1 MPTVSAQRL
10 AEVFVEVADTLVD
23 EFDVIEFLQLVSMRT
38 AELLDAGAVGLLL
51 ADQHG
56 KLQFMAASD
65 EQARML
71 ELFEVQHREGPS
83 LEAFLTGASISAPDL
98 AVDTERWPRFVP
110 QALTAGFTSVHALPM
125 RLRGDVIGALN
136 VFGRRV
142 GVLDAED
149 VRIVQALVDVATIG
163 LLQERAIRRGE
174 VLTEQLQGA
183 LNSRVVIEQAK
194 GALAELR
201 RISVD
206 DAFTLMRTYARRNG
220 RRLSD
225 VAQAVVSEDRSGVA
239 ALTGESSPRR
249 PSPT

>member
-1 MPTVSAQRL
+1 MPMVSAQRL

-23 EFDVIEFLQLVSMRT
+23 EFDVIEFLQLVSART
-38 AELLDAGAVGLLL
+38 AELFDAGAVGLLL

-56 KLQFMAASD
+56 DLQFMAASD
-65 EQARML
+65 EAARLL
-71 ELFEVQHREGPS
+71 ELFEVQYREGPCLDAYLS
-83 LEAFLTGASISAPDL
+83 GDAISVPDIGR
-98 AVDTERWPRFVP
+98 DHRRWPQFGPRVV
-110 QALTAGFTSVHALPM
+110 AAGFGSVHALPM

-136 VFGRRV
+136 LFGHQV
-142 GVLDAED
+142 GGMEEAD

-194 GALAELR
+194 GALSQLR
-201 RISVD
+201 GISVD
-206 DAFTLMRTYARRNG
+206 EAFTRMRSYARRNG

-225 VAQAVVSEDRSGVA
+225 VAAAVVSEDRSGVA
-239 ALTGESSPRR
+239 ALVGE
-249 PSPT
+249 